1 MRRIGY
7 RIDERKAAG
16 GKRGPARTEVSRE
29 PYFAAFNQ
37 VDRVVLKVQLPEQPV
52 SAAKRAATL
61 RKHQDAII
69 ASIDHEHVSA
79 RESPSGG
86 STHQKGGEARL
97 RPSQRRRRRSGQVL

>member
-1 MRRIGY
+1 MWRVGD

-37 VDRVVLKVQLPEQPV
+37 VDRVVLKVQLAEEPV
-52 SAAKRAATL
+52 RAGERAATL

-69 ASIDHEHVSA
+69 AVSSTNMSVPA
-79 RESPSGG
+79 KAPAAVHSP
-86 STHQKGGEARL
+86 E
-97 RPSQRRRRRSGQVL
+97 RR